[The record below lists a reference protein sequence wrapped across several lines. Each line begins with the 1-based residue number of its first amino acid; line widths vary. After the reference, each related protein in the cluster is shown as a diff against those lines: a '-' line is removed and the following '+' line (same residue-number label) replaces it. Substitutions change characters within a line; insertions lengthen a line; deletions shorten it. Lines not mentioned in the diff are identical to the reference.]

1 MLTNASEFMCM
12 IGLHSFLIA
21 RGGLSEPTL
30 IEWVDGSLLACF
42 RERVLV
48 VVLRF
53 FGVGLVLTLS
63 LIVVS
68 SCTLI
73 ALILRCDSHEGCNA
87 YLFQLSRL

>member
-1 MLTNASEFMCM
+1 MLTNASEFMGMNRLQHILC
-12 IGLHSFLIA
+12 A
-21 RGGLSEPTL
+21 RGGISVPTF
-30 IEWVDGSLLACF
+30 IEWVGASLLACF

-48 VVLRF
+48 VGLRF